1 MNRKFIARGAVTL
14 LFAGHVLALS
24 LARPAFAA
32 EQLPTGTDVHPGE
45 ESIKLLQK
53 KPYSPHVNQ
62 SFPNR
67 VFFGDAHHH
76 TSFSFDSGLIGT
88 TLGPDEAYRFA
99 RGEQLVSSSG
109 QPVKLVRPLDF
120 LAVTDHAEY
129 LGLADLLNTADPEL
143 LANEYGRKWHGQMQA
158 GPQEAEKAAWEVFN
172 SIGRRD
178 DLLKNEKLKRTV
190 WERMTETA
198 DRFNQPGVFTAFVGY
213 EWTSAPGGN
222 NLHRVVLFRDDAA
235 RASQVVPF
243 SAFDSPDPEDL
254 WKYLS
259 DYEKSTGGEVLA
271 IPHNG
276 NISNGLMFDETT
288 FTGKELTRAYAEARS
303 RWEPLAEVTQTKGD
317 GETHPFLS
325 PTDEFANFERWDFG
339 NFLAVPKENKMLQHE
354 YARSALRMGLEMDAK
369 LGANPYKFGMIG
381 STDSHISLATT
392 AEDNFWGKVVED
404 EPSPHRAAV
413 VHLKNKAGEVLWSGW
428 MTQAS
433 GLAAVWARENTRTAL
448 FDAMKRKEVY
458 ATTGG
463 RMTVRVFG
471 GWDFVPGD
479 VERADF
485 AAQGYLRGV
494 PMGGD
499 LTKSPAGKSPTFVVR
514 AMRDVDGANLD
525 RIQIIKGWLGK
536 DGNTSERIYDVAV
549 SDGRKI
555 GADGRCT
562 TPVGNTVDV
571 PNAAYTNTIGDAMLM
586 GYWMDPEFD
595 ASQRAFYYVRV
606 IEIPSPRWTAYDAK
620 RYGIKMDAEVPMTV
634 TDRAYTSPVW
644 YTP

>member
-1 MNRKFIARGAVTL
+1 MKPTTRLHHAALTGLAV
-14 LFAGHVLALS
+14 LS
-24 LARPAFAA
+24 LAWPAFAA
-32 EQLPTGTDVHPGE
+32 EEPPTGTDVHPGE
-45 ESIKLLQK
+45 GAIKLLQK
-53 KPYSPHVNQ
+53 KPYSPYVNQ

-67 VFFGDAHHH
+67 VFFGDLHHH
-76 TSFSFDSGLIGT
+76 TSFSFDSGLIGN
-88 TLGPDEAYRFA
+88 TLGPDQAYRFA
-99 RGEQLVSSSG
+99 RGEQVVSSSG

-120 LAVTDHAEY
+120 LAITDHAEY
-129 LGLADLLNTADPEL
+129 LGLADLLATADPDL
-143 LANEYGRKWHGQMQA
+143 LANEYGRKWYKQMKVSKEE
-158 GPQEAEKAAWEVFN
+158 GEKAAWEVFN

-190 WERMTETA
+190 WERMAGTA
-198 DRFNQPGVFTAFVGY
+198 DSFNQPGVFTAFVGY
-213 EWTSAPGGN
+213 EWTSAPVGN
-222 NLHRVVLFRDDAA
+222 NLHRVVIFRDDAA

-243 SAFDSPDPEDL
+243 SAFDSPDAEDL
-254 WKYLS
+254 WKYLAA
-259 DYEKSTGGEVLA
+259 YEAKTGGEVLA

-276 NISNGLMFDETT
+276 NISNGRMFDETT
-288 FTGKELTRAYAEARS
+288 FTGKELNRAYAEARA

-325 PTDEFANFERWDFG
+325 PNDEFANFERWDFG
-339 NFLAVPKENKMLQHE
+339 NFMAVPKENKMLQHE
-354 YARSALRMGLEMDAK
+354 YARSALKLGLALDAK

-381 STDSHISLATT
+381 STDSHVSLAAT
-392 AEDNFWGKVVED
+392 AEDNFWGKVPED
-404 EPSPHRAAV
+404 EPSPHRAAA
-413 VHLKNKAGEVLWSGW
+413 VHLKNKDGKALWSGW

-448 FDAMKRKEVY
+448 FDALKRKEVY

-471 GWDFVPGD
+471 GWDFAPDD

-499 LTKSPAGKSPTFVVR
+499 LSKAPAGKSPTFLVR

-549 SDGRKI
+549 SGGRTI

-562 TPVGNTVDV
+562 TSVGNTVDV
-571 PNAAYTNTIGDAMLM
+571 PNATYKNTIGTPLLSA
-586 GYWMDPEFD
+586 YWKDPEFD
-595 ASQRAFYYVRV
+595 AKQRAFYYVRV

-620 RYGIKMDAEVPMTV
+620 RFGVKMPAEAPLTV

>member
-1 MNRKFIARGAVTL
+1 MNRNTQFRNAVV
-14 LFAGHVLALS
+14 AGLMAVGLAL
-24 LARPAFAA
+24 PAFA
-32 EQLPTGTDVHPGE
+32 QQPPTGTDVHPGE
-45 ESIKLLQK
+45 GSIKLLQN

-67 VFFGDAHHH
+67 VFFGDLHHH
-76 TSFSFDSGLIGT
+76 TSFSFDSGLIGN
-88 TLGPDEAYRFA
+88 TLGPDQAYRFA
-99 RGEQLVSSSG
+99 RGEQVVSAGG

-129 LGLADLLNTADPEL
+129 LGLADLLATSDPEL
-143 LANEYGRKWHGQMQA
+143 LANEYGRKWHGQMKTSLEE
-158 GPQEAEKAAWEVFN
+158 GGKAAWEVFN
-172 SIGRRD
+172 SIGRRE

-190 WERMTETA
+190 WERMAEAA
-198 DRFNQPGVFTAFVGY
+198 DRSNQPGIFTAFVGY
-213 EWTSAPGGN
+213 EWTSAPGGS
-222 NLHRVVLFRDDAA
+222 NLHRVVIFRDDAV

-254 WKYLS
+254 WKYLAA
-259 DYEKSTGGEVLA
+259 YEAKTGGEVLA

-276 NISNGLMFDETT
+276 NISNGLMFDEQT

-303 RWEPLAEVTQTKGD
+303 RWEPLIEVTQTKGD

-325 PTDEFANFERWDFG
+325 PNDEFSNFERWDFG

-354 YARSALRMGLEMDAK
+354 YARSALKLGLELETK
-369 LGANPYKFGMIG
+369 LGINPYKFGMIG
-381 STDSHISLATT
+381 STDSHASLAAT
-392 AEDNFWGKVVED
+392 AEDNFWGKVPDD
-404 EPSPHRAAV
+404 EPSPHRAAA
-413 VHLKNKAGEVLWSGW
+413 VHLKNKDGKALWSGW
-428 MTQAS
+428 MTQAA
-433 GLAAVWARENTRTAL
+433 GLAAVWARENTRAAL
-448 FDAMKRKEVY
+448 FDALKRKEVY

-471 GWDFVPGD
+471 GWDFTADD
-479 VERADF
+479 VERSDF

-499 LTKSPAGKSPTFVVR
+499 LTKAPAGKSPTFLVR

-525 RIQIIKGWLGK
+525 RIQMIKGWLGK

-549 SDGRKI
+549 SDGRTI
-555 GADGRCT
+555 GPDGRCK

-571 PNAAYTNTIGDAMLM
+571 PNATWKNTIGDAVLL
-586 GYWMDPEFD
+586 GYWRDPEFD

-620 RYGIKMDAEVPMTV
+620 RLGVKMPAEAPMTV
-634 TDRAYTSPVW
+634 TDRAYTSPIW
-644 YTP
+644 YTPAK